1 MRTIRD
7 IDLNGKRVLMR
18 VDFNVPMDDDGRII
32 DDTKMTAAIPTLN
45 YVLEHGARLVLMSH
59 LGRPKAKPDPAFS
72 LGPVA
77 VRLRELLKRDVLMAD
92 DCIGPAV
99 EAMAAS
105 LGPGQVMMLE
115 NVRFHAGEEKNDPE
129 FSRQLAKMGDVFV
142 NDAFGSAHRAH
153 SSTVGVADYLP
164 AYAGFLL
171 ETEVKMLRQVLE
183 YPQAPRMAILGGAKV
198 KDKLGLIRNLLSRF
212 DILLVAGGIG
222 NTFLAARGR
231 NIGQSLHEP
240 EFLKE
245 CSDILDIAAKKHK
258 HILMPVD
265 AVVADKISADA
276 ESRIVDIDQIP
287 DNLMIADIG
296 PKTVTGFA
304 VAIGKAKT
312 IIWNGPVGVY
322 EYPQFAHGTDAI
334 AKAIASS
341 EAVSVIGGGDSAA
354 AIQKLGLEEDITHIS
369 TGGGATLEFLEGI
382 ELPGVKVCERSE
394 ELV

>member
-1 MRTIRD
+1 
-7 IDLNGKRVLMR
+7 MR
-18 VDFNVPMDDDGRII
+18 VDFNVPMNAEGKII
-32 DDTKMTAAIPTLN
+32 DDTKMTAAIPSIN
-45 YVLEHGARLVLMSH
+45 YLLERGARLVLMSH
-59 LGRPKAKPDPAFS
+59 LGRPNAESDPAFS
-72 LGPVA
+72 LRPVA
-77 VRLRELLKRDVLMAD
+77 VRLGELLQTKVLMSH

-99 EAMAAS
+99 EAMAAT
-105 LGPGQVMMLE
+105 LNPGQIMMLE
-115 NVRFHAGEEKNDPE
+115 NVRFHAGEEKNDSE
-129 FSRQLAKMGDVFV
+129 FSRQLARLGDVFV

-231 NIGQSLHEP
+231 KIGQSLHEP
-240 EFLKE
+240 ELLEECREILKMA
-245 CSDILDIAAKKHK
+245 DMKGK

-265 AVVADKISADA
+265 VLVADKISAQA
-276 ESRIVDIDQIP
+276 RTRLVGIDSIP
-287 DNLMIADIG
+287 DDMMIADIG
-296 PKTVTGFA
+296 PKTVKGFA
-304 VAIGKAKT
+304 MTIGRAKT

-322 EYPQFAHGTDAI
+322 EYPQFANGTEAI
-334 AKAIASS
+334 AKAIAASAAIS
-341 EAVSVIGGGDSAA
+341 IIGGGDSAA
-354 AIQKLGLEEDITHIS
+354 AIMKMGLEKDITHIS

-382 ELPGVKVCERSE
+382 ELPGVKICE
-394 ELV
+394 

>member
-7 IDLNGKRVLMR
+7 IDLNDKRVLMR
-18 VDFNVPMDDDGRII
+18 VDFNVPMDDYGKII
-32 DDTKMTAAIPTLN
+32 DDTKMTAAIPTIN
-45 YVLEHGARLVLMSH
+45 YLLERGSRLVLMSH
-59 LGRPKAKPDPAFS
+59 LGRPRSKPDPVFS

-77 VRLRELLKRDVLMAD
+77 VRLGELLQKNVLVAD

-99 EAMAAS
+99 EAMAAT
-105 LGPGQVMMLE
+105 LGPGEVMMLE
-115 NVRFHAGEEKNDPE
+115 NVRFHEGEEKNDPE
-129 FSRQLAKMGDVFV
+129 FSRQLAKLGDVFV

-198 KDKLGLIRNLLSRF
+198 KDKIGLIRNLLSRF

-231 NIGQSLHEP
+231 KIGQSLHEP

-245 CSDILDIAAKKHK
+245 CSDILDIAARKHK
-258 HILMPVD
+258 LILMPVD
-265 AVVADKISADA
+265 AVVADKIAANAQSK
-276 ESRIVDIDQIP
+276 IVDIDQIP
-287 DNLMIADIG
+287 EGMMIADIG

-304 VAIGKAKT
+304 MAIGKAKT

-322 EYPQFAHGTDAI
+322 EYPQFANGTDAI
-334 AKAIASS
+334 AKAIAAS

-354 AIQKLGLEEDITHIS
+354 AIQKLGLEKDITHIS

-382 ELPGVKVCERSE
+382 ELPGVKICE
-394 ELV
+394 

>member
-1 MRTIRD
+1 LRTIRD
-7 IDLNGKRVLMR
+7 IDLNDKRVLMR
-18 VDFNVPMDDDGRII
+18 VDFNVPMDDYGKII
-32 DDTKMTAAIPTLN
+32 DDTKMTAAIPTIN
-45 YVLEHGARLVLMSH
+45 YLLERGSRLVLMSH
-59 LGRPKAKPDPAFS
+59 LGRPRSKPDPVFS

-77 VRLRELLKRDVLMAD
+77 VRLGELLQKNVLVAD

-99 EAMAAS
+99 EAMAAT
-105 LGPGQVMMLE
+105 LGPGEVMMLE
-115 NVRFHAGEEKNDPE
+115 NVRFHEGEEKNDPE
-129 FSRQLAKMGDVFV
+129 FSRQLAKLGDVFV

-198 KDKLGLIRNLLSRF
+198 KDKIGLIRNLLSRF

-231 NIGQSLHEP
+231 KIGQSLHEP

-245 CSDILDIAAKKHK
+245 CSDILDIAARKHK
-258 HILMPVD
+258 LILMPVD
-265 AVVADKISADA
+265 AVVADKIAANAQSK
-276 ESRIVDIDQIP
+276 IVDIDQIP
-287 DNLMIADIG
+287 EGMMIADIG

-304 VAIGKAKT
+304 MAIGKAKT

-322 EYPQFAHGTDAI
+322 EYPQFANGTDAI
-334 AKAIASS
+334 AKAIAAS

-354 AIQKLGLEEDITHIS
+354 AIQKLGLEKDITHIS

-382 ELPGVKVCERSE
+382 ELPGVKICE
-394 ELV
+394 

>member
-7 IDLNGKRVLMR
+7 IELNGKRVLMR
-18 VDFNVPMDDDGRII
+18 VDFNVPMNAEGKII
-32 DDTKMTAAIPTLN
+32 DDTKMTAAIPSIN
-45 YVLEHGARLVLMSH
+45 YLLEHGARLVLMSH
-59 LGRPKAKPDPAFS
+59 LGRPNAKPDPAFS
-72 LGPVA
+72 LRPVA
-77 VRLRELLKRDVLMAD
+77 VCLGELLQTNVIMAG

-99 EAMAAS
+99 EAMAAT

-115 NVRFHAGEEKNDPE
+115 NVRFHGGEEENDPG
-129 FSRQLAKMGDVFV
+129 FSRQLARLGDVFV

-153 SSTVGVADYLP
+153 SSTVGIADYLP

-231 NIGQSLHEP
+231 KIGKSLHEA
-240 EFLKE
+240 EFLEE
-245 CSDILDIAAKKHK
+245 CDDILDIAARKRKY
-258 HILMPVD
+258 ILMPVD

-276 ESRIVDIDQIP
+276 QYKVVDIDQIP
-287 DNLMIADIG
+287 EDMLIADIG

-304 VAIGKAKT
+304 MAIGKAKT

-322 EYPQFAHGTDAI
+322 EYPQFANGTEAI
-334 AKAIASS
+334 AKAIAASV
-341 EAVSVIGGGDSAA
+341 AISVIGGGDSAA
-354 AIQKLGLEEDITHIS
+354 AIMKMGLEKDITHIS

-382 ELPGVKVCERSE
+382 ELPGVKICE
-394 ELV
+394 